1 MKHNRL
7 DWKNRSVFDLI
18 QNDVDLTVLENTP
31 CSQVEIWNFLETFFK
46 PSPQDP
52 MDQMFVNIVSDERA
66 LAKENLKGNTELEW
80 HIDKGYSENPPE
92 YVALYSVDID
102 EDAGDTLFVDS
113 RILED
118 IPDYYRDHKNDLVQF
133 DMNRFIHD
141 NQYGYHFRNEVER
154 RWFRR
159 KYRNVEHELVQGDNR
174 GVYLYYCEAYN
185 NLPEMQMIKDK
196 LYNPER
202 IHRHKWQ
209 KGQLLIYNNK
219 ATNHKRENGGKKRHL
234 WKIAL
239 YKR

>member
-7 DWKNRSVFDLI
+7 DWNNRSVFNLI
-18 QNDVDLTVLENTP
+18 QNDVDLTVIENVP
-31 CSQVEIWNFLETFFK
+31 CSQVKIWNFLETFFT

-118 IPDYYRDHKNDLVQF
+118 VPDYYRDHKNDIVQF

-159 KYRNVEHELVQGDNR
+159 KYRNVEHELIQGDRR

-185 NLPEMQMIKDK
+185 NLPEMQMIKEK
-196 LYNPER
+196 LYDPKR

-219 ATNHKRENGGKKRHL
+219 ATNHKRENGGTKRHL

-239 YKR
+239 YER

>member
-1 MKHNRL
+1 MKHNHL
-7 DWKNRSVFDLI
+7 DWKSRSVFDLL
-18 QNDVDLTVLENTP
+18 QNDVDLTVIENTP

-80 HIDKGYSENPPE
+80 HIDKGYSQNPPE

-102 EDAGDTLFVDS
+102 DTGGDTLFVDS

-118 IPDYYRDHKNDLVQF
+118 IPDYYRDHKDDIVKFNMD
-133 DMNRFIHD
+133 RFIHD
-141 NQYGYHFRNEVER
+141 KQYGYHFRNEVER

-159 KYRNVEHELVQGDNR
+159 KYRHIEHELVQGDSR

-185 NLPEMQMIKDK
+185 NLPEMKMVKEK
-196 LYNPER
+196 LYDPKR
-202 IHRHKWQ
+202 IHRHKWK
-209 KGQLLIYNNK
+209 KGQLVIYNNK
-219 ATNHKRENGGKKRHL
+219 ATNHKRENGGVKRHL

>member
-102 EDAGDTLFVDS
+102 EDAGNTLFVDS

-118 IPDYYRDHKNDLVQF
+118 IPDYYRKHKNDIVQF

-141 NQYGYHFRNEVER
+141 KQYGYHFRSEAER

-159 KYRNVEHELVQGDNR
+159 KYRKVEHELVQGDNR

-185 NLPEMQMIKDK
+185 DIPEMQMIKDK
-196 LYNPER
+196 LYDPKR
-202 IHRHKWQ
+202 IHRHKWK

>member
-7 DWKNRSVFDLI
+7 DWNNRSVFDLI
-18 QNDVDLTVLENTP
+18 QNDVDLTVIENVP
-31 CSQVEIWNFLETFFK
+31 CSQVKIWNFLETFFR

-52 MDQMFVNIVSDERA
+52 MDQMFVNIVSDERS

-159 KYRNVEHELVQGDNR
+159 KYRNVEHELIQGDRR

-185 NLPEMQMIKDK
+185 NLPEMQMIKEK
-196 LYNPER
+196 LYDPKR

-219 ATNHKRENGGKKRHL
+219 ATNHKRENGGTKRHL

-239 YKR
+239 YER

>member
-1 MKHNRL
+1 MILNRL
-7 DWKNRSVFDLI
+7 DWNNRSGFDLI
-18 QNDVDLTVLENTP
+18 QNDVDLTVIENVP
-31 CSQVEIWNFLETFFK
+31 CSQVKIWNFLETFFR

-52 MDQMFVNIVSDERA
+52 MDQMFVYIVSDERS

-154 RWFRR
+154 RWLRR
-159 KYRNVEHELVQGDNR
+159 KYRNVEHELIQGDRR

-185 NLPEMQMIKDK
+185 NLPEMQMIKEK
-196 LYNPER
+196 LYDPKR

-219 ATNHKRENGGKKRHL
+219 ATNHKRENGGTKRHL

-239 YKR
+239 YER

>member
-18 QNDVDLTVLENTP
+18 QNDVDLTVIENTP

-102 EDAGDTLFVDS
+102 EDAGNTLFVDS

-118 IPDYYRDHKNDLVQF
+118 IPDYYRDHKNDIVQF

-159 KYRNVEHELVQGDNR
+159 KYRNVEHELIQGDRR

-185 NLPEMQMIKDK
+185 NLPEMQMIKEK
-196 LYNPER
+196 LYDPKR

-219 ATNHKRENGGKKRHL
+219 ATNHKRENGGTKRHL

>member
-7 DWKNRSVFDLI
+7 DWNNRSVFDLT
-18 QNDVDLTVLENTP
+18 QNDVDLTVIENTP

-102 EDAGDTLFVDS
+102 EEAGDTLFVDS
-113 RILED
+113 RIVED
-118 IPDYYRDHKNDLVQF
+118 IPDYYKEHKNDIVQF
-133 DMNRFIHD
+133 NMNRFIHD
-141 NQYGYHFRNEVER
+141 NQYGYHFRNEIER

-159 KYRNVEHELVQGDNR
+159 KYRNVEHELIQGDNR

-185 NLPEMQMIKDK
+185 NLPEMQMIKEK
-196 LYNPER
+196 LYEPKR

>member
-18 QNDVDLTVLENTP
+18 QNDVDLTVIENTP

-102 EDAGDTLFVDS
+102 EDAGNTLFVDS

-118 IPDYYRDHKNDLVQF
+118 IPDYYRDHKNDVVQF

-159 KYRNVEHELVQGDNR
+159 KYRNVEHELIQGDNR

-185 NLPEMQMIKDK
+185 NLPEMQMIKEK
-196 LYNPER
+196 LYDPKR
-202 IHRHKWQ
+202 IYRHKWQ

-219 ATNHKRENGGKKRHL
+219 ATNHKRENGCKKRHL

>member
-1 MKHNRL
+1 MKHNNL
-7 DWKNRSVFDLI
+7 DWNNRSVYPLL
-18 QNDVDLTVLENTP
+18 QNEVDLTVIHNVP
-31 CSQVEIWNFLETFFK
+31 CSQVEIWNFLENAFR
-46 PSPQDP
+46 PAPQDP
-52 MDQMFVNIVSDERA
+52 FDQMFVNIVSDERA

-102 EDAGDTLFVDS
+102 ENAGNTLFVSS

-118 IPDYYRDHKNDLVQF
+118 IPDYYKKHKDDKVQF

-141 NQYGYHFRNEVER
+141 KQYGYHFRSESER

-159 KYRNVEHELVQGDNR
+159 KYRKVEHDLVQGDKQ

-185 NLPEMQMIKDK
+185 DLPEMKMIKEK
-196 LYNPER
+196 LYDPNK

-219 ATNHKRENGGKKRHL
+219 ATNHKRENGGSKRHL

-239 YKR
+239 YER

>member
-7 DWKNRSVFDLI
+7 DWKNRSVFDLV

-31 CSQVEIWNFLETFFK
+31 CSQVEIWNFLETFFT
-46 PSPQDP
+46 PAPQDP
-52 MDQMFVNIVSDERA
+52 FDQMFVNIVNDERA

-113 RILED
+113 RIVED
-118 IPDYYRDHKNDLVQF
+118 IPDYYRDHKNDVVKF

-141 NQYGYHFRNEVER
+141 KQYGYHFRSEAER

-159 KYRNVEHELVQGDNR
+159 KYRHIEHELIQGDNR

-185 NLPEMQMIKDK
+185 DLPEMKMIKNK
-196 LYNPER
+196 LYDPKR
-202 IHRHKWQ
+202 IHRHKW
-209 KGQLLIYNNK
+209 KTGELVIYNNK

>member
-18 QNDVDLTVLENTP
+18 QNNVDLTVIENVP
-31 CSQVEIWNFLETFFK
+31 CSQVEIWNFLEKTFR
-46 PSPQDP
+46 PAPQDP

-80 HIDKGYSENPPE
+80 HIDKGYSKNPPE

-102 EDAGDTLFVDS
+102 ENAGNTLFVSS
-113 RILED
+113 RILEE
-118 IPDYYRDHKNDLVQF
+118 IPDYYKKHKDDKVQF

-141 NQYGYHFRNEVER
+141 KQYGYHFRSESER

-159 KYRNVEHELVQGDNR
+159 KYRKVEHDLVQGDNQ

-185 NLPEMQMIKDK
+185 DLPEMQMIKDK
-196 LYNPER
+196 LYDPNR

-219 ATNHKRENGGKKRHL
+219 ATNHKRENGGSKRHL

-239 YKR
+239 YER

>member
-1 MKHNRL
+1 MKHNHQ

-18 QNDVDLTVLENTP
+18 ENKVDLTVIENVP
-31 CSQVEIWNFLETFFK
+31 CSQVQIWNFLETFFT
-46 PSPQDP
+46 PSAQDP

-66 LAKENLKGNTELEW
+66 TAKENLKGNTELEW
-80 HIDKGYSENPPE
+80 HIDKGYSENPPQ

-102 EDAGDTLFVDS
+102 DTAGDTLFVDS

-118 IPDYYRDHKNDLVQF
+118 MPHYYTKHKNDTVKF

-141 NQYGYHFRNEVER
+141 NEYGYHFRSEVER

-159 KYRNVEHELVQGDNR
+159 KYRNIEHELVQSDKQ

-185 NLPEMQMIKDK
+185 NLPEMEMIKNK
-196 LYNPER
+196 LYDPKR
-202 IHRHKWQ
+202 IHRHKWK
-209 KGQLLIYNNK
+209 KGQLVIYNNK
-219 ATNHKRENGGKKRHL
+219 ATNHKRENGGTKRHL

-239 YKR
+239 YER

>member
-1 MKHNRL
+1 
-7 DWKNRSVFDLI
+7 
-18 QNDVDLTVLENTP
+18 
-31 CSQVEIWNFLETFFK
+31 
-46 PSPQDP
+46 

-118 IPDYYRDHKNDLVQF
+118 IPNYYRDHKNDLVQF

-185 NLPEMQMIKDK
+185 NLPEMQMIKNK
-196 LYNPER
+196 LYDPKR

-209 KGQLLIYNNK
+209 KGQLVVYNNK
-219 ATNHKRENGGKKRHL
+219 ATNHKRENGGTKRHL

>member
-159 KYRNVEHELVQGDNR
+159 KYRNVEHELIQGDRR

-185 NLPEMQMIKDK
+185 NLPEMQMIKEK
-196 LYNPER
+196 LYDPKR

-219 ATNHKRENGGKKRHL
+219 ATNHKRENGGTKRHL

>member
-7 DWKNRSVFDLI
+7 DWKNRSVFDLT
-18 QNDVDLTVLENTP
+18 QNDVDLTVIENTP

-102 EDAGDTLFVDS
+102 EDAGNTLFVDS

-159 KYRNVEHELVQGDNR
+159 KYRNVEHKLVQGDNR

-185 NLPEMQMIKDK
+185 NLPEMQMIKEK
-196 LYNPER
+196 LYDPKR

-219 ATNHKRENGGKKRHL
+219 ATNHKRENGGTKRHL

>member
-7 DWKNRSVFDLI
+7 DWNNRSVFDLI
-18 QNDVDLTVLENTP
+18 QNDVDLTVIENVP
-31 CSQVEIWNFLETFFK
+31 CSQVKIWNFLETFFK

-118 IPDYYRDHKNDLVQF
+118 VPDYYRDHKNDIVQF

-159 KYRNVEHELVQGDNR
+159 KYRNVEHELIQGDRR

-185 NLPEMQMIKDK
+185 NLPEMQMIKEK
-196 LYNPER
+196 LYDPKR

-219 ATNHKRENGGKKRHL
+219 ATNHKRENGGTKRHL

-239 YKR
+239 YER

>member
-7 DWKNRSVFDLI
+7 DWNNRSVFDLT
-18 QNDVDLTVLENTP
+18 QNDVDLTVIENTP

-102 EDAGDTLFVDS
+102 EDAGNTLFVDS

-159 KYRNVEHELVQGDNR
+159 KYRNVEHELIQGDNR

-196 LYNPER
+196 LYDPKR

>member
-1 MKHNRL
+1 MKHNHL
-7 DWKNRSVFDLI
+7 DWKSRSVFDLL
-18 QNDVDLTVLENTP
+18 QNDVDLTVIENTP

-80 HIDKGYSENPPE
+80 HIDKGYSQNPPE

-102 EDAGDTLFVDS
+102 DTAGDTLFVDS

-118 IPDYYRDHKNDLVQF
+118 IPDYYRDHKDDIVKFNMD
-133 DMNRFIHD
+133 RFIHD
-141 NQYGYHFRNEVER
+141 KQYGYHFRNEVER

-159 KYRNVEHELVQGDNR
+159 KYRHIQHELVQGDSR

-185 NLPEMQMIKDK
+185 NLPEMKMVKEK
-196 LYNPER
+196 LYDPKR
-202 IHRHKWQ
+202 IHRHKWK
-209 KGQLLIYNNK
+209 KGQLVIYNNK
-219 ATNHKRENGGKKRHL
+219 ATNHKRENGGVKRHL

>member
-113 RILED
+113 RIVED
-118 IPDYYRDHKNDLVQF
+118 IPDYYRKHKVDKVQF

-159 KYRNVEHELVQGDNR
+159 KYRNVEHELIQGDNR

-185 NLPEMQMIKDK
+185 NLPEMQMIKEK
-196 LYNPER
+196 LYDPKR

>member
-1 MKHNRL
+1 MKHQRL
-7 DWKNRSVFDLI
+7 DWNNRTVFDLL
-18 QNDVDLTVLENTP
+18 QNDVDLTVIENTP
-31 CSQVEIWNFLETFFK
+31 GSQVEIWNFLETFFK
-46 PSPQDP
+46 PAPQDP
-52 MDQMFVNIVSDERA
+52 FDQMFVNIVSDERA

-102 EDAGDTLFVDS
+102 EEAGDTLFVDS
-113 RILED
+113 RIVED
-118 IPDYYRDHKNDLVQF
+118 VPDYYKEHKNDIVQF

-159 KYRNVEHELVQGDNR
+159 KYRNVEHELIQGDNR

-185 NLPEMQMIKDK
+185 NLPEMQMIKEK
-196 LYNPER
+196 LYDPKR
-202 IHRHKWQ
+202 IHRHKWR
-209 KGQLLIYNNK
+209 KGELVIYNNK

>member
-1 MKHNRL
+1 MKIYILGICGTFMSGVAQLAIQKGFQVSGCDENIYPPISDVL
-7 DWKNRSVFDLI
+7 KDLG
-18 QNDVDLTVLENTP
+18 V
-31 CSQVEIWNFLETFFK
+31 K
-46 PSPQDP
+46 
-52 MDQMFVNIVSDERA
+52 
-66 LAKENLKGNTELEW
+66 
-80 HIDKGYSENPPE
+80 IDKGYSENPPE

-102 EDAGDTLFVDS
+102 EEAGDTLFVDS
-113 RILED
+113 RIVED
-118 IPDYYRDHKNDLVQF
+118 IPDYYRKHKDDKVQF

-159 KYRNVEHELVQGDNR
+159 KYRNVEHELIQGDNR

-185 NLPEMQMIKDK
+185 NLPEMQMIKEK
-196 LYNPER
+196 LYDPKR

>member
-159 KYRNVEHELVQGDNR
+159 KYRNVEHELIQGDRR

-185 NLPEMQMIKDK
+185 NLPEMQMIKEK
-196 LYNPER
+196 LYDPKR

-219 ATNHKRENGGKKRHL
+219 ATNHKRENGGTKRHL

-239 YKR
+239 YER

>member
-219 ATNHKRENGGKKRHL
+219 ATNHKRENGGSKRHL

-239 YKR
+239 YER

>member
-7 DWKNRSVFDLI
+7 DWNNRSVFDLV
-18 QNDVDLTVLENTP
+18 QNDVDLTVIENVP
-31 CSQVEIWNFLETFFK
+31 CSQVKIWNFLETFFV

-102 EDAGDTLFVDS
+102 EEAGDTLFVDS
-113 RILED
+113 RIVEN
-118 IPDYYRDHKNDLVQF
+118 IPDYYRKHKNDIVQF

-159 KYRNVEHELVQGDNR
+159 KYRNVEHELIQGDNR

-196 LYNPER
+196 LYDPKR

-209 KGQLLIYNNK
+209 KGELVIYNNK

>member
-1 MKHNRL
+1 MKHNHL
-7 DWKNRSVFDLI
+7 DWKSRSVFDLL
-18 QNDVDLTVLENTP
+18 QNDVDLTVIENTP

-80 HIDKGYSENPPE
+80 HIDKGYSQNPPE

-102 EDAGDTLFVDS
+102 DTAGDTLFVDS

-118 IPDYYRDHKNDLVQF
+118 IPDYYRDHKDDIVKFNMD
-133 DMNRFIHD
+133 RFIHD
-141 NQYGYHFRNEVER
+141 KQYGYHFRNEVER

-159 KYRNVEHELVQGDNR
+159 KYRHIEHELVQGDSR

-185 NLPEMQMIKDK
+185 NLPEMKMVKEK
-196 LYNPER
+196 LYDPKR
-202 IHRHKWQ
+202 IHRHKWK
-209 KGQLLIYNNK
+209 KGQLVIYNNK
-219 ATNHKRENGGKKRHL
+219 ATNHKRENGGVKRHL

>member
-1 MKHNRL
+1 MKHQRL
-7 DWKNRSVFDLI
+7 DWNNRTVFDLL
-18 QNDVDLTVLENTP
+18 QNDVDLTVIENVP

-118 IPDYYRDHKNDLVQF
+118 IPNYYRDHKNDLVQF

-185 NLPEMQMIKDK
+185 NLPEMQMIKNK
-196 LYNPER
+196 LYDPKR

-209 KGQLLIYNNK
+209 KGQLVVYNNK
-219 ATNHKRENGGKKRHL
+219 ATNHKRENGGTKRHL